1 MRVEALVVGG
11 LVLAAPVA
19 AQTLY
24 NGGIKIAAALP
35 GVSVLAVITDAN
47 STRCNVRRDVVE
59 AEAERAL
66 RRDGIAMVGPGETLA
81 VVVAEVAVLESIVGG
96 RFAGCVASVTV
107 YLQVTLNPE
116 PEQRS
121 VLLGALYTNLLVG
134 RQETHGRRV
143 RETVE
148 GAVSVIAN
156 AIRRE
161 RDRAQ

>member
-1 MRVEALVVGG
+1 MRVAALLVGG
-11 LVLAAPVA
+11 LVLAAPA
-19 AQTLY
+19 NGQTLY
-24 NGGIKIAAALP
+24 NGGIKMAAAFP

-47 STRCNVRRDVVE
+47 STRCNVRRGVVE

-66 RRDGIAMVGPGETLA
+66 RRDRIAVVGPGETLA
-81 VVVAEVAVLESIVGG
+81 VVVAEVVVLESIVGG

-116 PEQRS
+116 PEQRG

-134 RQETHGRRV
+134 RQGTHGRRI
-143 RETVE
+143 RESVE
-148 GAVSVIAN
+148 EAVSVIAN
-156 AIRRE
+156 AMRRE